1 MAEGTSTFM
10 GLAPA
15 LLGESEIK
23 QQTAATDILT
33 LTGAASQSGDFI
45 VCQNSTGTEYFVVSS
60 SGQVTLGTAGLTIA
74 GVAAF
79 TGAVTMAGVSSTT
92 SAGLT
97 VSVTSTGAIA
107 EYGTS
112 PNAIVVASSSKSV
125 LHSIIQY
132 QSGNGTEV
140 GTCNSFF
147 SVVGSKAPSYLLSVG
162 ATKAGIG
169 AAVSNGFFTA
179 TNFYYV
185 SAPSTAIPMG
195 AIKILAGSKAFYIP
209 CIPDTGM
216 AAS

>member
-1 MAEGTSTFM
+1 MAEGTKTYM
-10 GLAPA
+10 GLSVP
-15 LLGESEIK
+15 LFGESEIQ
-23 QQTAATDILT
+23 QQTAATDVLT
-33 LTGAASQSGDFI
+33 LTGAASMTGDFL
-45 VCQNSTGTEYFVVSS
+45 VLQNSTGAELFVISS
-60 SGQVTLGTAGLTIA
+60 SGL
-74 GVAAF
+74 
-79 TGAVTMAGVSSTT
+79 VTMGAGMTLAGVSSSTAT
-92 SAGLT
+92 GLT
-97 VSVTSTGAIA
+97 ISVTSTGAIA

-112 PNAIVVASSSKSV
+112 PNAILVSASSKAV

-132 QSGNGTEV
+132 QSGNGSEV
-140 GTCNSFF
+140 GTCDTFF
-147 SVVGSKAPSYLLSVG
+147 SVIGSKAPSYLLSVG

-209 CIPDTGM
+209 VIPDTGM

>member
-23 QQTAATDILT
+23 QQTAATDIVT
-33 LTGAASQSGDFI
+33 ITGAASQTGDYI
-45 VCQNSTGTEYFVVSS
+45 VAQNSTGTEHFVVSS
-60 SGQVTLGTAGLTIA
+60 SGLVTATGVSLS

-79 TGAVTMAGVSSTT
+79 TGAVTMSGVSSTT

-107 EYGTS
+107 EYGTM
-112 PNAIVVASSSKSV
+112 PNAIVVAASSKSV

-132 QSGNGTEV
+132 QSGAGSEV
-140 GTCNSFF
+140 GTCDTFF